1 MSLSCARDGF
11 CTGPD
16 RRAAPREARGATAA
30 AAAAAHYST
39 GPALAV
45 FLVASWLLSANRKS
59 AEGQTTPKP
68 LLSALTVSLVP
79 VLGIPY
85 PVPGILPR
93 LDHHRSDQDPP
104 EIVPRVGSGTSGAAL
119 VALLGHTT
127 PGGTLPQIS
136 LDGGT
141 IISPRGNTTS
151 RPWLLSASVPS
162 PPIYETSYQ
171 ITNNGTH
178 RVPSLLPP
186 PNSRG
191 HRPPST
197 FGLVLQQHPSGPRF
211 LLLYLVSGQTLTQLR
226 CALFFEPPLQSR
238 PACPSP
244 DPQALS
250 GHCSAVLVLYLSN
263 LHPPLPSYRRHDRSR
278 LHSCTTNDMLS
289 LPL

>member
-1 MSLSCARDGF
+1 MCPSWEYPILCPGY
-11 CTGPD
+11 CHG
-16 RRAAPREARGATAA
+16 
-30 AAAAAHYST
+30 ST
-39 GPALAV
+39 I
-45 FLVASWLLSANRKS
+45 
-59 AEGQTTPKP
+59 T
-68 LLSALTVSLVP
+68 ALTKTRQKLYLEWVRGPLAPLSS
-79 VLGIPY
+79 
-85 PVPGILPR
+85 
-93 LDHHRSDQDPP
+93 HS
-104 EIVPRVGSGTSGAAL
+104 
-119 VALLGHTT
+119 LGHTT

-136 LDGGT
+136 LDGEQSSSLKGKR
-141 IISPRGNTTS
+141 PLVRGFC
-151 RPWLLSASVPS
+151 PS
-162 PPIYETSYQ
+162 PFPLPQYTKPRTRSQTTAPIASHPSSHPQ
-171 ITNNGTH
+171 IPG
-178 RVPSLLPP
+178 VI
-186 PNSRG
+186 G
-191 HRPPST
+191 HRQR